1 MHSIFYTFDWMR
13 QETFDSVLRSTWNL
27 VSKMYNKEATKF
39 DSTMAMG
46 FALLSI
52 DAEGTPSTTLGPKMG
67 MEPTSL
73 SRLLNAMEERE
84 LIYRSK
90 NPNDGRSILIHLT
103 PFGKEKR
110 DDSKAVVLHFN
121 KVIENALSP
130 EKIAVYFEVM
140 NCIKKNAQNFEH
152 FTPTL
157 KTQ

>member
-1 MHSIFYTFDWMR
+1 MR
-13 QETFDSVLRSTWNL
+13 EETFDGVLRSTWNL
-27 VSKMYNKEATKF
+27 VSKMYNKEANKF
-39 DSTMAMG
+39 DSTMATG

-73 SRLLNAMEERE
+73 SRLLNTMEERD
-84 LIYRSK
+84 LIYRTQ

-121 KVIENALSP
+121 QIIEKSLSP
-130 EKIAVYFEVM
+130 EKIAVFFEVM
-140 NCIKKNAQNFEH
+140 SCIKKSVQNFEH
-152 FTPTL
+152 FTPIL
-157 KTQ
+157 KTE

>member
-1 MHSIFYTFDWMR
+1 MR
-13 QETFDSVLRSTWNL
+13 EETFDGVLRSTWNL
-27 VSKMYNKEATKF
+27 VSKMYNKEANKF
-39 DSTMAMG
+39 DSTMATG

-73 SRLLNAMEERE
+73 SRLLNTMEERD
-84 LIYRSK
+84 LIYRTQ

-121 KVIENALSP
+121 QIIEKSLSP
-130 EKIAVYFEVM
+130 EKIAVFFEVM
-140 NCIKKNAQNFEH
+140 SCIKKSAQNFEH
-152 FTPTL
+152 FTPIL
-157 KTQ
+157 KTE